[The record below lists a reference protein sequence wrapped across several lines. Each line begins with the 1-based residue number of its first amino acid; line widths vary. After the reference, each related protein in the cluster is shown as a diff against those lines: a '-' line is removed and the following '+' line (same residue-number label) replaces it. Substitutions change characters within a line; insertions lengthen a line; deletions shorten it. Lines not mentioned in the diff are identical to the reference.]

1 MRILFLTQWFDPEPG
16 AIRGLPLAAWLVER
30 GHTVTVVTGFP
41 NYPSGVVYPGYRQS
55 LWHRERVSGVD
66 IIRVPLYPSRDRSAV
81 RRVAN
86 FLSFAASASAIG
98 TALSGP
104 ADVAYVYHPP
114 PTVGLAALVQKHL
127 RNVPFVYHIAD
138 MWPESVTESGM
149 IGSARAQKLV
159 GRVLSRWCERLY
171 RASGGISVLSPGFR
185 RLLLER
191 GVPSDKVEVI
201 YNWADES
208 IFRPGTPDPALAD
221 TLGMSGRFNIV
232 YSGNLGPFQRL
243 DVAIE
248 AAARLRHLPEIQL
261 VLIGTGQCEE
271 DLRDQAQ
278 RLGLDNVHF
287 LGRQEYTDMGGIND
301 LADVLLVSLD
311 DLPFFAATIPSK
323 TQVAMASGKPIV
335 MAARGDAADMVE
347 KAGAGTTCAPADPDA
362 LAAAFEAMYRSS
374 PSDLAAMGASGR
386 EFYQR
391 ELSMERGG
399 ERTEAMLAAV
409 VQSHR
414 AARTGR

>member
-1 MRILFLTQWFDPEPG
+1 M
-16 AIRGLPLAAWLVER
+16 
-30 GHTVTVVTGFP
+30 
-41 NYPSGVVYPGYRQS
+41 
-55 LWHRERVSGVD
+55 
-66 IIRVPLYPSRDRSAV
+66 
-81 RRVAN
+81 AN

-159 GRVLSRWCERLY
+159 GRALSRWCERLY

-208 IFRPGTPDPALAD
+208 IFQPGTPDPALAD

-243 DVAIE
+243 DVAID
-248 AAARLRHLPEIQL
+248 AAARLSHLPEIQL

-271 DLRDQAQ
+271 DLRNQAQ
-278 RLGLDNVHF
+278 RLGLDNVLF
-287 LGRQEYTDMGGIND
+287 LGRQEYTDMGAIND

-347 KAGAGTTCAPADPDA
+347 KAGAGTTCAPADADA
-362 LAAAFEAMYRSS
+362 LAAAFQAMYRSS
-374 PSDLAAMGASGR
+374 SSDLAAMGASGR